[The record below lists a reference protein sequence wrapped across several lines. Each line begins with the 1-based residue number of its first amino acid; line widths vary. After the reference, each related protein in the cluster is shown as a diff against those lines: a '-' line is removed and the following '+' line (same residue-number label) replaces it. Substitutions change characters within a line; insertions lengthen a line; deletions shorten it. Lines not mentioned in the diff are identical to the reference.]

1 MNLKDYQTLNVAR
14 KKLALRDA
22 GYTSSDPFDIL
33 EDLARRNFEF
43 SLQHLADRWG
53 VVWFGQKKNANF
65 QHLPLFDNAT
75 DAVYYA
81 ALCAVEKGN

>member
-1 MNLKDYQTLNVAR
+1 MNIKEYNELNVAR
-14 KKLALRDA
+14 KKLALRAA
-22 GYTSSDPFDIL
+22 GYSSSDPFDLL
-33 EDLARRNFEF
+33 EELGLKNYEF

-53 VVWFGQKKNANF
+53 VVWFGRHKID
-65 QHLPLFDNAT
+65 HYPLFDNAT